1 MLLEIQERQIQPD
14 IVVVELSGKLALGRE
29 SQRVEGLLHDLVNSG
44 CKRLILEMT
53 GVNYIDSAGVG
64 LLALASGKMHESG
77 GKVILVAPAGRVL
90 DVLKMTQLNRLVT
103 VCASEDEAVA
113 ALGKTAP
120 PATA

>member
-1 MLLEIQERQIQPD
+1 MLLEIQERQIVPD

-64 LLALASGKMHESG
+64 LVALASGKMNESG

-90 DVLKMTQLNRLVT
+90 EVLKMTQLNRLVT

-113 ALGKTAP
+113 AFGKTAP